1 MEFDIERI
9 AMTAALVAM
18 AGAVLAK
25 MVTQQL
31 INVMRK
37 AIEVV
42 NQSRMEAIRELNKAQ
57 SHKNVSDREQLKLET
72 KLKKTRTKLRK
83 LKGELSEFKK
93 AESER
98 QKQRAA
104 MRGTVE

>member
-83 LKGELSEFKK
+83 LKANCPSLRKPNPNDRNSVL
-93 AESER
+93 R
-98 QKQRAA
+98 CAA
-104 MRGTVE
+104 P